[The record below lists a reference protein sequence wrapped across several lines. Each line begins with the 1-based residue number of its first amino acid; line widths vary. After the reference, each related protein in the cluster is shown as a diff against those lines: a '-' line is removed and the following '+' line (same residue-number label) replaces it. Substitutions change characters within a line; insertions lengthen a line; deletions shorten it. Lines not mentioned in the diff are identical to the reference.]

1 MKFVLISDTHGQHRQ
16 LKLPK
21 GDVIIH
27 AGDFC
32 DFGNQNQIYDFL
44 NWYKELDFEYKILIG
59 GNHDFFAAEYPKQF
73 LEHLPKE
80 ITYLNDSG
88 LSIDYIKIW
97 GSPVQPDLVGWA
109 FGKKRGVE
117 MRYHWDLIPQD
128 VDILVTH
135 SPPFGILDQSRSCQS
150 LGCEM
155 LTKRLGKLNLKFHIF
170 GHIHASYGMETI
182 GNTTF
187 INASNMDSTKG
198 LVNPP
203 VVFDFIK
210 KK

>member
-1 MKFVLISDTHGQHRQ
+1 MKFVIISDTHGQHRELQ
-16 LKLPK
+16 LPK

-32 DFGNQNQIYDFL
+32 DFGNQDEMYDFL
-44 NWYKELDFEYKILIG
+44 NWYKELDFKYKILIA
-59 GNHDFFAAEYPKQF
+59 GNHDFFAAEHPKQF

-80 ITYLNDSG
+80 ITYLNDNG
-88 LSIDYIKIW
+88 LTINDIKIW

-117 MRYHWDLIPQD
+117 MRYHWDLIPRD

-135 SPPFGILDQSRSCQS
+135 SPPFGILDKSRSGQS

-155 LTKRLGKLNLKFHIF
+155 LTQRLGKLNPTFHIF
-170 GHIHASYGMETI
+170 GHIHASYGMEMI

-187 INASNMDSTKG
+187 INASNMNSTKG

-203 VVFDFIK
+203 VILNFNNK
-210 KK
+210 K